1 MKRWPMAKPG
11 ATCYRVSCQRS
22 RVPWDPSANLKDA
35 PMAEVTDASRQ
46 VRLLTARFIVTRIA
60 TCLLVAIALSRDV
73 EASPVDGAWSIR
85 GLALHIFDC
94 QRLVC
99 GRIVWLNDPTQ
110 RPSQCGRTI
119 IWGLEA
125 RGRNEWGGGSIV
137 DPNDDK
143 TYRLSAV
150 YEPDG
155 TLRARIF
162 RGIPLFGKT
171 EILTRVDLR
180 TLKGLC

>member
-1 MKRWPMAKPG
+1 
-11 ATCYRVSCQRS
+11 
-22 RVPWDPSANLKDA
+22 VPWDPSDNVKDA
-35 PMAEVTDASRQ
+35 PMADVTHASRQ
-46 VRLLTARFIVTRIA
+46 IRLLTAKFIAGQVA
-60 TCLLVAIALSRDV
+60 VCLLAAIALSRDV

-99 GRIVWLNDPTQ
+99 GRIVWLNDPAQ

-125 RGRNEWGGGSIV
+125 RGGNEWGGGSIV
-137 DPNDDK
+137 DPNDGN
-143 TYRLSAV
+143 TYRLAAV

-162 RGIPLFGKT
+162 RGIPLFGRPKFLHAGT
-171 EILTRVDLR
+171 FAL
-180 TLKGLC
+180 

>member
-1 MKRWPMAKPG
+1 M
-11 ATCYRVSCQRS
+11 
-22 RVPWDPSANLKDA
+22 PWDPSDNLKDA
-35 PMAEVTDASRQ
+35 PMADVTDASRQ
-46 VRLLTARFIVTRIA
+46 IRLLTARVITTRIA
-60 TCLLVAIALSRDV
+60 ACLLVATRIVPRCGGV
-73 EASPVDGAWSIR
+73 TGRWSMEYQ
-85 GLALHIFDC
+85 GPCLAYL
-94 QRLVC
+94 RLPAAVC
-99 GRIVWLNDPTQ
+99 GRIVWLNDPAQ

-125 RGRNEWGGGSIV
+125 RGGNEWDGGSIV

-180 TLKGLC
+180 SLKGLC

>member
-1 MKRWPMAKPG
+1 MSNVR
-11 ATCYRVSCQRS
+11 
-22 RVPWDPSANLKDA
+22 DA
-35 PMAEVTDASRQ
+35 GRQ
-46 VRLLTARFIVTRIA
+46 RLLPNAGGIAIRIA
-60 TCLLVAIALSRDV
+60 ICLLAALALSRDV
-73 EASPVDGAWSIR
+73 TASPVDGAWKIR
-85 GLALHIFDC
+85 NLALHIFDC

-99 GRIVWLNDPTQ
+99 GRIVWIDDSTK

-119 IWGLEA
+119 VWGLEA
-125 RGRNEWGGGSIV
+125 KGRNEWDGGSIL
-137 DPNDDK
+137 DPNNGE

-171 EILTRVDLR
+171 ETLTRVDLR
-180 TLKGLC
+180 SLQGLC